1 MQAMFSILKKDF
13 LQMMK
18 DRWSFIWMLL
28 VPLVLVATVGFALS
42 GVYGT
47 GQNTITIQVAVS
59 DQDHGLV
66 GQTVLKALDQHSQQ
80 LTINVTRYSD
90 AAGVQKAVADGQ
102 GSVTGVIIP
111 AGTTAKL
118 QEAAAR
124 GEPTQS
130 LVQIYTIPSSNDPSS
145 AIVQNLVTS
154 AVGQLATATFAGSAA
169 IQEVERICQQPGNHC
184 EPGSVNPQSIAS
196 NVGAASFK
204 ELPAAQVASLHAGN
218 VPPQVNVFDV
228 ALPGYAILFA
238 LFGLQ
243 SVAGSILEE
252 RESGTLRRLLI
263 APVQRYALLGG
274 KLLTQFLV
282 TMLQLLLLFAIGSFV
297 FKLHVSNWPGVIILL
312 LVSSF
317 AMTGFGILL
326 VSLVRTRR
334 QLAPVLTIVTLTTSA
349 IGGAWWPLWLE
360 PDWLQGV
367 AHVGIVAWAME
378 ALNALMI
385 SGRTLAEVLPN
396 IFALIIYGL
405 VCFVLGL
412 VLFRFQP
419 RTTSA

>member
-1 MQAMFSILKKDF
+1 MLSIMKKDL
-13 LQMMK
+13 LQTFR
-18 DRWSFIWMLL
+18 DRSALIMMLL

-42 GVYGT
+42 GVYGNS
-47 GQNTITIQVAVS
+47 QSTITIQVAVS

-66 GQTVLKALDQHSQQ
+66 GQTVVKALDLHSSQ
-80 LTINVTRYSD
+80 LTIQLTHYSD
-90 AAGVQKAVADGQ
+90 TAGVQQAVAAGQ
-102 GSVTGVIIP
+102 GSVTGVVIP
-111 AGTTAKL
+111 AGTTARL

-124 GEPTQS
+124 GEPTQN
-130 LVQIYTIPSSNDPSS
+130 LVQIYTVPSNNNANS

-154 AVGQLATATFAGSAA
+154 TVGQLATATFAGSAA
-169 IQEVERICQQPGNHC
+169 VQAVERICQQPGNRC
-184 EPGSVNPQSIAS
+184 APGSVDPQMIAS
-196 NVGAASFK
+196 QVGAASLK
-204 ELPAAQVASLHAGN
+204 VVPPAQVASLHAGN
-218 VPPQVNVFDV
+218 VPAQVNVFDV

-263 APVQRYALLGG
+263 APVRRYALLGG
-274 KLLTQFLV
+274 KLLTQFVV
-282 TMLQLLLLFAIGSFV
+282 TMLQLLVLFAVGSLI
-297 FKLHVSNWPGVIILL
+297 FKLHVSNWPGVIVL
-312 LVSSF
+312 LVAASF

-334 QLAPVLTIVTLTTSA
+334 QLPLVLIIVTLTTSA

-360 PDWLQGV
+360 PQWLQVV

-378 ALNALMI
+378 ALNGLMI

-396 IFALIIYGL
+396 VAALIIYGL
-405 VCFVLGL
+405 LCFVLGL
-412 VLFRFQP
+412 ALFRFQP
-419 RTTSA
+419 KTVGA

>member
-1 MQAMFSILKKDF
+1 MYAMFSIMKKDL
-13 LQMMK
+13 LQIIR

-28 VPLVLVATVGFALS
+28 VPLVLVAMIGFALS
-42 GVYGT
+42 GIYSN
-47 GQNTITIQVAVS
+47 GQSTITIRVAVS
-59 DQDHGLV
+59 DQDHDLV

-80 LTINVTRYSD
+80 LTINLTRYSD
-90 AAGVQKAVADGQ
+90 VAGVKKAVADGQ
-102 GSVTGVIIP
+102 GAVTGVVIP
-111 AGTTAKL
+111 AGTTARL
-118 QEAAAR
+118 QQAAMR
-124 GEPTQS
+124 GEPTQN

-145 AIVQNLVTS
+145 AIIQNLVTS

-169 IQEVERICQQPGNHC
+169 VQEIERICHQPGNHC
-184 EPGSVNPQSIAS
+184 EPGSINPETIAS
-196 NVGAASFK
+196 HVGMASFK

-218 VPPQVNVFDV
+218 VPAQVNIFDV

-263 APVQRYALLGG
+263 APVRRYALLGG

-282 TMLQLLLLFAIGSFV
+282 TLLQLLILFALGNFI
-297 FKLHVSNWPGVIILL
+297 FKLHVGNWLGVIILL
-312 LVSSF
+312 VVSSF

-334 QLAPVLTIVTLTTSA
+334 QLSPILTIITLTTSA

-360 PDWLQGV
+360 PQWLQIV
-367 AHVGIVAWAME
+367 AHVGIVAWAIE
-378 ALNALMI
+378 ALNGLMI

-396 IFALIIYGL
+396 IIALIIYGIL
-405 VCFVLGL
+405 CFIIGL